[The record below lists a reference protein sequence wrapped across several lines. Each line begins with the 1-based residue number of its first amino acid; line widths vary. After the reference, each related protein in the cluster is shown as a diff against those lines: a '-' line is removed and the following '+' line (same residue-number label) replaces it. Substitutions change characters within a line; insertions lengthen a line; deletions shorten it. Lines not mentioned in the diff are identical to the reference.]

1 MNLEVNANAKA
12 RQSWAKRLS
21 TFGIGFSIK
30 KLLDYGF
37 DYGLYPIALLSFGT
51 FAGGVLMTIAS
62 IGLNI
67 AVIRAY
73 DWAKKDFLLLETFKE
88 MKQQDAK
95 GLVARQISK
104 ALRAGDAPAFFV
116 LSWIEDPIVTTL
128 YLRRGA
134 HQYDGLSRRDWVIF
148 FSSTV
153 VSNLMWIFSLVSV
166 FEIVKFVAGLL
177 G

>member
-1 MNLEVNANAKA
+1 
-12 RQSWAKRLS
+12 
-21 TFGIGFSIK
+21 
-30 KLLDYGF
+30 
-37 DYGLYPIALLSFGT
+37 
-51 FAGGVLMTIAS
+51 
-62 IGLNI
+62 
-67 AVIRAY
+67 
-73 DWAKKDFLLLETFKE
+73 